1 MNHLGRTGL
10 FYIGDEETDETVFSL
25 GGIVKMGVRVGR
37 LDGSRAGFYLH
48 DQTEVEELLRV
59 MVRCTSD
66 VLPHRR

>member
-37 LDGSRAGFYLH
+37 LDGSHAGFYLH
-48 DQTEVEELLRV
+48 DQTEVDELLRL
-59 MVRCTSD
+59 MVRSMRE
-66 VLPHRR
+66 VPPPRQ